1 MTHNVASW
9 DRVLRIVVGGVL
21 LFIGWTEVVRGWPGI
36 LLMVVGLVPL
46 LSGVTG
52 WCPIYS
58 WLGLSTTH
66 DGPRRPAHR

>member
-1 MTHNVASW
+1 MTRNVASW
-9 DRVLRIVVGGVL
+9 DRVLRIVVGAVL
-21 LFIGWTEVVRGWPGI
+21 LFMGWTEVVRGWPGI

-46 LSGVTG
+46 VSGVAG
-52 WCPIYS
+52 WCPVYS